1 MEKPKMQEAKKIQE
15 QIDSQVQHQEAKA
28 AVMQEQLASV
38 SRNKDMAEQEL
49 AKFRVLREGF
59 NIASGVLGQQLVQVQ
74 QQESPNPVTVK
85 AFEGAIGRLG
95 DLMTQADVAI
105 AKNEGSFLAFQT
117 MEQQM
122 TAQMQQA
129 TARSQMVA
137 QQGAKAVELAAR
149 AGVIQTETVEAIET
163 EAGDMPIKSVE
174 DLIQSADEAPEPAEK
189 PITRT
194 KKKTASKR
202 GRGRKKAK

>member
-1 MEKPKMQEAKKIQE
+1 MQEAKKIQE
-15 QIDSQVQHQEAKA
+15 QINSQVQHQEAKA

>member
-1 MEKPKMQEAKKIQE
+1 MQEAKKIQE